1 MDNAPN
7 QKQKWK
13 KWIPSPLTLI
23 LLGLVAYLWFR
34 PPADVSDDNRPAPPW
49 QVTLPDGR
57 LLTSESLKGRVVL
70 VNFWATWC
78 PYCRKEKPVIDDYW
92 KENRARGFEVIAIS
106 IDDTPEQLS
115 AWAKKTGYAFMVS
128 PTNHSVSAAFGAVNS
143 VPTSFIIDRDGHI
156 RHKVAG
162 QLHSARLEKL
172 VEPLL
177 ELASPPSKK
186 SAISLPSPASGG
198 GAGGLAATGLPS
210 FGSPVDRL
218 VASSEGPQK

>member
-1 MDNAPN
+1 MENTPPEKN
-7 QKQKWK
+7 KWK
-13 KWIPSPLTLI
+13 KWTPSPLTLI
-23 LLGLVAYLWFR
+23 LLGLVTYLWFR

-78 PYCRKEKPVIDDYW
+78 PYCRKEKPVIDKYW
-92 KENRARGFEVIAIS
+92 QANRARGFEVVAIS

-115 AWAKKTGYAFMVS
+115 AWAKKTGYAFMAA
-128 PTNHSVSAAFGAVNS
+128 PTNHTVAAAFGAVNS

-156 RHKVAG
+156 RHKIAG
-162 QLHSARLEKL
+162 QLHSGRLKDL

-177 ELASPPSKK
+177 SSQMARPAPP
-186 SAISLPSPASGG
+186 
-198 GAGGLAATGLPS
+198 
-210 FGSPVDRL
+210 
-218 VASSEGPQK
+218 Q